1 MGSPTLSARTV
12 RPGPSWNFVALLIE
26 WLITGSEILSGT
38 ESHYGDAII
47 TSQMPN
53 LAVVL
58 LIVARAI
65 ERTHQPNRQ

>member
-12 RPGPSWNFVALLIE
+12 RPGPSWDLTALLIQ
-26 WLITGSEILSGT
+26 WLIASLDILGGT

-47 TSQMPN
+47 TSQMLN

-65 ERTHQPNRQ
+65 VRTHQPNRQ